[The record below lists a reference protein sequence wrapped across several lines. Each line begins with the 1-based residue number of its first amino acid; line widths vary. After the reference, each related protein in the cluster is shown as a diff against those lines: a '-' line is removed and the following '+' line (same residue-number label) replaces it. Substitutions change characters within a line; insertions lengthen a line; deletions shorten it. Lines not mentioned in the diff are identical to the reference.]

1 MKILF
6 TGGSSFT
13 GFWFIKEL
21 AIAGHEVYA
30 TFTAR
35 AVDEYQGVRAER
47 VQMLMEYCKPVFDCT
62 FGQKRFIE
70 VIEDSSG
77 WDVFCHHAA
86 NVTNYKS
93 PDFNI
98 GAALSA
104 NTSNAK
110 LALETLK
117 SAGCHKMVLTGSV
130 FEQNEG
136 MGEQPLR
143 AFSPY
148 GLSKGLTSDVFQYW
162 CHHCGVALG
171 KFVIPNPFGPYE
183 EARFTTYLAKT
194 WLQGNK
200 AGVNTPAYVRD
211 NIHVSLLA
219 LAYRVFVERLTM
231 DVTFV
236 RFNPSGYVESQGAFA
251 QRFASEMGTR
261 LGVPCQLELANQHI
275 FEEPRVRIN
284 GDYIDGE
291 NLGWSESASWDDLA
305 EHYLKRLSA

>member
-13 GFWFIKEL
+13 GYWFIKEL
-21 AIAGHEVYA
+21 AKAGHEVYA

-35 AVDEYQGVRAER
+35 NLAEYQGIRAER
-47 VQMLMEYCKPVFDCT
+47 AKLLMDYCTPVFECA
-62 FGQKRFIE
+62 FGQQKFFE
-70 VIEDSSG
+70 VIHDSSG

-93 PDFNI
+93 LDFDI

-104 NTSNAK
+104 NTSNTK
-110 LALETLK
+110 LMLETLK
-117 SAGCHKMVLTGSV
+117 SAGCRKMVLTGSV

-148 GLSKGLTSDVFQYW
+148 GLSKGLTSEVFQYW
-162 CHHCGVALG
+162 CHHYGVALG
-171 KFVIPNPFGPYE
+171 KFVIPNPFGPFE

-194 WLQGNK
+194 WLQGSK
-200 AGVNTPAYVRD
+200 AGVSTPAYIRD

-219 LAYRVFVERLTM
+219 LAYRAFVGKLAE
-231 DVTFV
+231 DAAFV
-236 RFNPSGYVESQGAFA
+236 RTNPSGYVESQGAFA
-251 QRFASEMGTR
+251 QRFAAEIQAR
-261 LGVPCQLELANQHI
+261 LGVPCQLELADQRV
-275 FEEPRVRIN
+275 FEEPRVRVN
-284 GDYIDGE
+284 SDYVDGDSV
-291 NLGWSESASWDDLA
+291 GWSESASWDELA
-305 EHYLKRLSA
+305 EHYLKRLRA

>member
-21 AIAGHEVYA
+21 ANAGHEVYA
-30 TFTAR
+30 TFTFA
-35 AVDEYQGVRAER
+35 EYQGVRAER
-47 VQMLMEYCKPVFDCT
+47 VQLLIDYCTPIFECA
-62 FGQKRFIE
+62 FGQQKFFE
-70 VIEDSSG
+70 VIQNSSG

-93 PDFNI
+93 LDFDI

-104 NTSNAK
+104 NTSNTR
-110 LALETLK
+110 LVLEALK

-136 MGEQPLR
+136 MGELPIR

-148 GLSKGLTSDVFQYW
+148 GLSKGLTSEVFQYW
-162 CHHCGVALG
+162 CQHYGLALG
-171 KFVIPNPFGPYE
+171 KFVIPNPFGPFE

-194 WLQGNK
+194 WLQGNR
-200 AGVNTPAYVRD
+200 AGVNTPAYIRD

-219 LAYRVFVERLTM
+219 LDHRAFVERLTE
-231 DVTFV
+231 DVTCV
-236 RFNPSGYVESQGAFA
+236 RTHPSGYVESQGAFA
-251 QRFASEMGTR
+251 QRLAAEMVTR
-261 LGVPCQLELANQHI
+261 LRVPCQLELADQRV

-284 GDYIDGE
+284 SDYVDGE
-291 NLGWSESASWDDLA
+291 SMGWSESSSWDELA
-305 EHYLKRLSA
+305 EHYLTRLRA